1 MSPFLINIL
10 LALIWAALLG
20 DFSVINLLFGFA
32 VGYIALWFMKS
43 VMNTEYSSSYF
54 VKVWQ
59 VINFVFYYSWE
70 LIKANVRMA
79 YSVLAP
85 NNRMKPG
92 IIAIPLDITT
102 DFQITLLANM
112 ITLTPGTLS
121 LDVSTDRRVLYVHSI
136 YVTDPDD
143 FRREIK
149 EGFERKVLEV
159 TG

>member
-1 MSPFLINIL
+1 MKPFLINVL
-10 LALIWAALLG
+10 LALVWAALLG
-20 DFSVINLLFGFA
+20 DFSVVNLLFGFA
-32 VGYIALWFMKS
+32 LGYVALWFMQPI
-43 VMNTEYSSSYF
+43 MGSSSYSL
-54 VKVWQ
+54 KVWH
-59 VINFVFYYSWE
+59 VINFTVYYSWE

-85 NNRMKPG
+85 NNKMRPG
-92 IIAIPLDITT
+92 IIAIPLDITS

-136 YVTDPDD
+136 YVTNPEE

-159 TG
+159 TQ

>member
-1 MSPFLINIL
+1 MNPFLINIL

-20 DFSVINLLFGFA
+20 DFSIINLLFGFA
-32 VGYIALWFMKS
+32 IGYIALWLMKS
-43 VMNTEYSSSYF
+43 VMGTFSSYS

-59 VINFVFYYSWE
+59 VINFTVYYSWE

-85 NNRMKPG
+85 NNKMKPG
-92 IIAIPLDITT
+92 IIAIPLDITS